1 MPRTPS
7 LPLVNMTDI
16 RRNSYRSSH
25 SGSFSSIDPNELAYA
40 NTTMT
45 EKVEKFDDP
54 VYEYIK
60 GGEQDFAHNPLYD
73 TPRRI
78 TGHT

>member
-1 MPRTPS
+1 
-7 LPLVNMTDI
+7 
-16 RRNSYRSSH
+16 
-25 SGSFSSIDPNELAYA
+25 
-40 NTTMT
+40 MT

-78 TGHT
+78 TGHTWLVETL